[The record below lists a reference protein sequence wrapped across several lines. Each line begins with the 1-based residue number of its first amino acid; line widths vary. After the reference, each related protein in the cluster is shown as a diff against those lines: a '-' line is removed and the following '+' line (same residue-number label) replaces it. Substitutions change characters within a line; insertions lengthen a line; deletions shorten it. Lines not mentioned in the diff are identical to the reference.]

1 MSGTSDATVAS
12 EDARAIRR
20 IVVVGSASGSGKTT
34 LARELA
40 AHLAVPFVEVDAL
53 YHGPNWTPT
62 PTEILRERVSAVVSQ
77 DGWVIDGSYHRQ
89 LGTLVL
95 DRAQLL
101 VWLDLPTRVWL
112 PRLLLRSMR
121 RWATGEVL
129 WNGNRESL
137 RDLFW
142 GREALIPRT
151 RSSGTTDDATSSARL
166 SRRSHR
172 ADCAV
177 RRKSTH
183 SVARSSRA
191 SECSR
196 GSVSRPFAPHGRPV
210 EEDSQLVLRA
220 FEHSTLRCAEVLASA
235 VLVEHEHRHGGAE
248 R

>member
-1 MSGTSDATVAS
+1 MSGTSDAPVAS

-142 GREALIPRT
+142 GREALIPYTLERYY
-151 RSSGTTDDATSSARL
+151 
-166 SRRSHR
+166 RRRHEFG
-172 ADCAV
+172 
-177 RRKSTH
+177 
-183 SVARSSRA
+183 A
-191 SECSR
+191 SLA
-196 GSVSRPFAPHGRPV
+196 PFAPRRLRSTSEV
-210 EEDSQLVLRA
+210 DAFRRA
-220 FEHSTLRCAEVLASA
+220 FFARE
-235 VLVEHEHRHGGAE
+235 
-248 R
+248 